1 MTVAGFSHPPL
12 KHHLRLSSSLEV
24 RDEQW
29 QLETVEIRDCFG
41 VELDQRDDY
50 LNFCSRRMGERI
62 GWAVGLILHDSCI
75 HLPEK
80 NQKKKP

>member
-1 MTVAGFSHPPL
+1 MEWRISAVHDNLSLNTTHESSFCVTAREEVDDCSGVFSPPL

-41 VELDQRDDY
+41 VEL
-50 LNFCSRRMGERI
+50 I
-62 GWAVGLILHDSCI
+62 IVG
-75 HLPEK
+75 PVR
-80 NQKKKP
+80 

>member
-41 VELDQRDDY
+41 VELDQ
-50 LNFCSRRMGERI
+50 
-62 GWAVGLILHDSCI
+62 
-75 HLPEK
+75 
-80 NQKKKP
+80 